1 VTPKVLPMKYPTIT
15 SYPYHANLLA
25 VISNNNETL
34 PWFYSNYIQLEVPDD
49 IYNMR
54 LDFYSSLLWKSC
66 PYLYYQRL
74 SRNLINKKWKCI
86 SEFIID
92 CIDSGQYVYF
102 LANYFFIPVS
112 RHYKNRH
119 YAHDIFV
126 YGYDRDENV
135 FFVADFFK
143 DGKYSFEKVD
153 IQSLIDAYNNL
164 NLTDNFDWLNGVELI
179 SFRKNIFR
187 FNLQTIIDYVSDYI
201 NSENTSKKNNVP
213 SEHYKHCWSYG
224 IDVYKKVAYYTQL
237 LSESKIYYD
246 IRPFQILFDHKVI
259 MTQRI
264 QYLEDN
270 DYLNKE
276 LGLSEKYKDI
286 QTKMQIV
293 RNKVLI
299 AKEKDDKDVYIDIL
313 DKLSTIK
320 ELETSVLK
328 ELIKNLKI
336 TDGIKDDN
344 IAESA
349 RIDATSLSLNK
360 HNNPLNIIDKDMD
373 SVYAS
378 NINPTFPV
386 YITLHWDN
394 EKSFNT
400 IMIKTRFAQS
410 LGITQFDIQILSRE
424 SNWITHKS
432 TNLIKY
438 SHDDYTIET
447 VKIKF
452 ESVVNSKGIRLKI
465 NEANRNWGRFEINW
479 LGVYKD

>member
-1 VTPKVLPMKYPTIT
+1 
-15 SYPYHANLLA
+15 
-25 VISNNNETL
+25 
-34 PWFYSNYIQLEVPDD
+34 
-49 IYNMR
+49 
-54 LDFYSSLLWKSC
+54 
-66 PYLYYQRL
+66 
-74 SRNLINKKWKCI
+74 
-86 SEFIID
+86 
-92 CIDSGQYVYF
+92 
-102 LANYFFIPVS
+102 
-112 RHYKNRH
+112 
-119 YAHDIFV
+119 
-126 YGYDRDENV
+126 
-135 FFVADFFK
+135 
-143 DGKYSFEKVD
+143 
-153 IQSLIDAYNNL
+153 
-164 NLTDNFDWLNGVELI
+164 
-179 SFRKNIFR
+179 
-187 FNLQTIIDYVSDYI
+187 
-201 NSENTSKKNNVP
+201 
-213 SEHYKHCWSYG
+213 
-224 IDVYKKVAYYTQL
+224 
-237 LSESKIYYD
+237 
-246 IRPFQILFDHKVI
+246 
-259 MTQRI
+259 
-264 QYLEDN
+264 
-270 DYLNKE
+270 
-276 LGLSEKYKDI
+276 
-286 QTKMQIV
+286 
-293 RNKVLI
+293 
-299 AKEKDDKDVYIDIL
+299 
-313 DKLSTIK
+313 
-320 ELETSVLK
+320 
-328 ELIKNLKI
+328 I

-386 YITLHWDN
+386 YITLHCDN